1 MPVATHGA
9 ERPDVREHP
18 TERRDLTP
26 ADRSRPATLPQR
38 GQHHLDTLLAV
49 GEAATRRVPAGM
61 GPGRTIGIGASRAH
75 ARMVG
80 HAAPR
85 AIRCEQQFASA
96 EDRRSP
102 RWPARLSAKLRGRML
117 VAVPNISEG
126 RDLVVVGAIADA
138 FASADARVLD
148 VHDDPDHHRAV
159 VTLAGGP
166 GTLAPALAA
175 GAREAVAR
183 IDLRRERGSHP
194 HVGALDVCPVVFL
207 DDARRG
213 AACAEALAAAADL
226 GAAGI
231 PVFLYGELAGG
242 RTRAELR
249 RGGPAELA
257 RRVDAGELR
266 PDFGPAR
273 VDPAAGATLV
283 AARPPLLAFNLELAP
298 PADLAAARAIA
309 GLVREGGAE
318 GLPGVRALGLELP
331 ARGGVAQV
339 TCNVEDH
346 RAVPLARLVAAVA
359 RQARVAE
366 CEVVGLPPRA
376 AFDGFPADLP
386 VRNRRTLEDALQ
398 AAGITLS

>member
-1 MPVATHGA
+1 
-9 ERPDVREHP
+9 
-18 TERRDLTP
+18 
-26 ADRSRPATLPQR
+26 
-38 GQHHLDTLLAV
+38 
-49 GEAATRRVPAGM
+49 
-61 GPGRTIGIGASRAH
+61 
-75 ARMVG
+75 
-80 HAAPR
+80 
-85 AIRCEQQFASA
+85 
-96 EDRRSP
+96 
-102 RWPARLSAKLRGRML
+102 ML
-117 VAVPNISEG
+117 IAVPNISEG
-126 RDLVVVGAIADA
+126 RDLVVVGAVADA
-138 FASADARVLD
+138 FAGGRARVLD

-159 VTLAGGP
+159 VTLAGAP
-166 GTLAPALAA
+166 GTVAPALAA
-175 GAREAVAR
+175 GAAAAASR

-194 HVGALDVCPVVFL
+194 HVGVLDVCPVVYL

-226 GAAGI
+226 GSAGI

-257 RRVDAGELR
+257 RRVAEGELR
-266 PDFGPAR
+266 PDFGPQQI
-273 VDPAAGATLV
+273 DPAVGATLV

-298 PADLAAARAIA
+298 PATLEDARAIA
-309 GLVREGGAE
+309 AAVREGGAD
-318 GLPGVRALGLELP
+318 GLPGVRALGLTLP

-359 RQARVAE
+359 RHARVAE

-386 VRNRRTLEDALQ
+386 MRNRRTLEDALD
-398 AAGITLS
+398 AASITLS